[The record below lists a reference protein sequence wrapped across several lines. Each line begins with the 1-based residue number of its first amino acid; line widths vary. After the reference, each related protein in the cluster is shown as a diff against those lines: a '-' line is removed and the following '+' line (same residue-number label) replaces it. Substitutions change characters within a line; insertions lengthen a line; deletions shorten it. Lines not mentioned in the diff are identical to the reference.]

1 MAVTEF
7 NPMVRHMLTQ
17 EQKLR
22 VKDTVPVLK
31 ENGIA
36 LRDYLY
42 KRMLRNNPD
51 LQEDFNMGSGAVFW
65 LRSLSWF
72 ATNMWAWILRPRT
85 TVLSVTM
92 YSIPLAKCF
101 PSRWITH
108 SSVPIC
114 RVPASG
120 QHIYRIREK
129 ALWWAPYHT
138 RPLAGLTRF

>member
-1 MAVTEF
+1 MNEINKVLIPFPDRKKITSVLDLYSESHFSVWFMLVRTMAVTEF

-51 LQEDFNMGSGAVFW
+51 LQEDFNMGSGAVLW
-65 LRSLSWF
+65 LRSLS
-72 ATNMWAWILRPRT
+72 
-85 TVLSVTM
+85 
-92 YSIPLAKCF
+92 
-101 PSRWITH
+101 
-108 SSVPIC
+108 
-114 RVPASG
+114 
-120 QHIYRIREK
+120 
-129 ALWWAPYHT
+129 
-138 RPLAGLTRF
+138 